1 MRTPTFDRWLT
12 LVWPLPRT
20 TLQVAF
26 GFGASLHVLG
36 VGISVGPLGL
46 DTSGVPWNDVV
57 DALKD
62 KMLEPLTGTRS
73 IYSIQCIYCQCL

>member
-1 MRTPTFDRWLT
+1 MCVDCHERTMRACCPH
-12 LVWPLPRT
+12 
-20 TLQVAF
+20 QVAF

-62 KMLEPLTGTRS
+62 KILEPLTGTNMRVH
-73 IYSIQCIYCQCL
+73 I